1 MNALRRH
8 AWLRHLAFAAVVFG
22 AWEIAGRATND
33 VVLPPFTRVAAA
45 LVDITFGP
53 LPRAL
58 LESMQLLAIGFS
70 TALVVG
76 FLLGVIVGRYR
87 VMDRTLSPYFSA
99 LYALPVVAL
108 VPLVLIWFGFELT
121 GRVVVVFLA
130 AFFPLLINVYQG
142 VRDAPEDLLEVARS
156 FGVRSELGLLRRVV
170 IPAAVPFILAGVRLG
185 IGRGVVGMAI
195 AEVYLRLSGLG
206 TLIAQYGSS
215 FRTDYLIAAI
225 LPLPLLGIGLTKL
238 LAVLERRFQ
247 TWRA

>member
-1 MNALRRH
+1 MSLLHTH
-8 AWLRHLAFAAVVFG
+8 AWTRHVAFAALVFG
-22 AWEIAGRATND
+22 TWEVAGRLTD
-33 VVLPPFTRVAAA
+33 PVVLPAASAVALA

-58 LESMQLLAIGFS
+58 MESLQLLAIGFS

-76 FLLGVIVGRYR
+76 FVLGVIVGRYR

-121 GRVVVVFLA
+121 GRVIVVFLA

-142 VRDAPEDLLEVARS
+142 VRDAPHDLLEVARS

-225 LPLPLLGIGLTKL
+225 IPLPLLGIGLTKL
-238 LAVLERRFQ
+238 LAVLEGRFR
-247 TWRA
+247 TWRT